1 MEEKNEKMEL
11 IDFDDKFTQV
21 LNDWV
26 EKNQTKFA
34 NADEMEAAMPDVYL
48 RFLNTPADWLGGKA
62 PGNAFDDVSDAG
74 ELVAM
79 MKRYIEE
86 EIPVPDPLLATEA
99 GLGNGET
106 PIFPIQ
112 IFRVKEGVSFNPG
125 DPNYDLSLPG

>member
-86 EIPVPDPLLATEA
+86 EIPVPDPLLDRIAEIADDKPLMELVKDKSAPCEA
-99 GLGNGET
+99 RMMGIELR
-106 PIFPIQ
+106 PRPW
-112 IFRVKEGVSFNPG
+112 
-125 DPNYDLSLPG
+125 

>member
-48 RFLNTPADWLGGKA
+48 RFLNTPPTGWAA
-62 PGNAFDDVSDAG
+62 RPPAT
-74 ELVAM
+74 
-79 MKRYIEE
+79 
-86 EIPVPDPLLATEA
+86 PLTM
-99 GLGNGET
+99 
-106 PIFPIQ
+106 
-112 IFRVKEGVSFNPG
+112 
-125 DPNYDLSLPG
+125 

>member
-48 RFLNTPADWLGGKA
+48 RFLNTPADGLGGKA
-62 PGNAFDDVSDAG
+62 PSNAFDDVSDAG
-74 ELVAM
+74 ELVAL

-86 EIPVPDPLLATEA
+86 EIPVPDPLLDRIAEIADDQPLMELVKDKSAPCEA
-99 GLGNGET
+99 
-106 PIFPIQ
+106 
-112 IFRVKEGVSFNPG
+112 
-125 DPNYDLSLPG
+125 LSLIHISM

>member
-74 ELVAM
+74 ELVAL

-86 EIPVPDPLLATEA
+86 EIFSLCLSES
-99 GLGNGET
+99 
-106 PIFPIQ
+106 IC
-112 IFRVKEGVSFNPG
+112 FR
-125 DPNYDLSLPG
+125 SLNAKSTYFIVAK